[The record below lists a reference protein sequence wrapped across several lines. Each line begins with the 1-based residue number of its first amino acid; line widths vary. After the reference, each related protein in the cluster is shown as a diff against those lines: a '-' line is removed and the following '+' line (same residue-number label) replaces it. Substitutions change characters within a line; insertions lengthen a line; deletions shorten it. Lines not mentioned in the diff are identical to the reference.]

1 MFDRLD
7 FVYQPSRDAEADRD
21 FHVATFGAEAVF
33 SIVRFGTRVALIRLS
48 RDGPGLLFAEHL
60 EGDQPVL
67 IFRVP
72 DLEAAEATLPDD
84 VLEERFEFP
93 YGVGRLLVGPRRLAI
108 YQRTHAE
115 RGRGIEG
122 RHDF

>member
-1 MFDRLD
+1 
-7 FVYQPSRDAEADRD
+7 
-21 FHVATFGAEAVF
+21 
-33 SIVRFGTRVALIRLS
+33 
-48 RDGPGLLFAEHL
+48 
-60 EGDQPVL
+60 VL
-67 IFRVP
+67 IFRVAA
-72 DLEAAEATLPDD
+72 LEAAEAALPDGA
-84 VLEERFEFP
+84 LGERFEFP